1 MPICLFTFVQLSNID
16 TNTTV
21 NTMAFVLA
29 VLMMFLIVFYP
40 FAFVKDKP
48 KFTFLYARKML
59 TALSLM
65 LSVNYPAY
73 CIGVLSVCNITAFLL
88 IPAYKLERWKVET
101 RLHAIG

>member
-1 MPICLFTFVQLSNID
+1 
-16 TNTTV
+16 
-21 NTMAFVLA
+21 MAFLLA
-29 VLMMFLIVFYP
+29 VLMMFMIVFYP

-48 KFTFLYARKML
+48 KFTFLYARKVV

-73 CIGVLSVCNITAFLL
+73 CIGVLSVCNITALLL